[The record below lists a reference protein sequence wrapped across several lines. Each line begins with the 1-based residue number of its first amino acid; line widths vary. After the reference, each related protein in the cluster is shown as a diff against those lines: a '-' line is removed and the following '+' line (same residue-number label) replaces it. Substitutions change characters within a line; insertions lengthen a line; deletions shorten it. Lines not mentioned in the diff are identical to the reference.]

1 MMKQKRD
8 DLIEDILSKMTL
20 KEKLGQCTQRMLSK
34 SNFNEL
40 LEEVKE
46 GKIGSF
52 ILAQTAFAGHD
63 TAEVISIADLNI
75 LQEAAVKS
83 STGIPLIY
91 GKDVIHGFK
100 TTMPIPLAQTATWD
114 YDIIKNCCEVMAQ
127 EASNTIHWTFAPMM
141 DICHD
146 PRWGRIVE
154 GPGEDPYLGAM
165 YAQASVSGIQ
175 GEDMSQPGKI
185 AACAKHF
192 IGYGNAEGGRD
203 YNRTEISD
211 YLLYNLYLPTFRGA
225 IDSNVA
231 TVMSS
236 FNDINSEP
244 VACSRH
250 YLREILKEKENFKG
264 FVIADWG
271 SIDRVQKFGVAE
283 DNKHAAELCMN
294 AGLDMD
300 MVTNYYNLYGEE
312 LVAEGKLS
320 MDIID
325 EAVRRILK
333 VKIDLGL
340 FENPYFDDTARS
352 ITVKPESRG
361 VALNAAVSSMVLLEN
376 RNNILPLKKDKKVA
390 VVGPM
395 ANEKRSV
402 LGTWIVNEHA
412 DDAVSLVEGIENCI
426 GKENVLSS
434 TIPSLD
440 YIYQLEHNA
449 DTVIAAL
456 GEGNY
461 SEGEC
466 SCLTNVAIPN
476 YQVDICKEAWLKGKH
491 VIAVIFAGRPM
502 IITELIPY
510 CDAILYAW
518 HPGVR
523 SGDAVAKLLFGE
535 AVPSGKLPVT
545 FPRAQGQ
552 IPLYYNTT
560 NACTYAHEYYG
571 VELAQ
576 SGMPNYW
583 DCSGAPL
590 YPFGYG
596 MSYTTFEYGDISV
609 NNVSLNLAELDRGER
624 FKVGISVANRGNYDA
639 DEIVQCYVRDIKSSL
654 LRPVRELK
662 GFEKVHI
669 KKGETVNIV
678 FELGTKELGFY
689 NKNLEFTVEPGEFM
703 IYVGKDSLTTN
714 KVSVYVKK

>member
-1 MMKQKRD
+1 MKWRKQD
-8 DLIEDILSKMTL
+8 SVEEILGKMTL
-20 KEKLGQCTQRMLSK
+20 KEKLGQCTQKMLSK
-34 SNFNEL
+34 KNFNEL

-63 TAEVISIADLNI
+63 EAEVISISDLNI
-75 LQEAAVKS
+75 LQKAAMDS
-83 STGIPLIY
+83 LGIPLIY

-100 TTMPIPLAQTATWD
+100 TTMPVPLAQAATWD
-114 YDIIKNCCEVMAQ
+114 YDIIKKCCSVMAQ

-165 YAQASVSGIQ
+165 YARASISGIQ

-211 YLLYNLYLPTFRGA
+211 YLLYNLYLPTFRAA
-225 IDSNVA
+225 IECNVA

-250 YLREILKEKENFKG
+250 YLREILKEKEGFEG

-271 SIDRVQKFGVAE
+271 SIDRVRKFGVAE

-300 MVTNYYNLYGEE
+300 MVTDYYNLYGEK

-320 MDIID
+320 MDTID
-325 EAVRRILK
+325 DAVRRILK
-333 VKIDLGL
+333 IKKDLSL
-340 FENPYFDDTARS
+340 FEKPYFNEEVQNAAR
-352 ITVKPESRG
+352 PESREI
-361 VALNAAVSSMVLLEN
+361 ALNAAVNSIILLEN
-376 RNNILPLKKDKKVA
+376 KNNILPLSKDEPVA

-402 LGTWIVNEHA
+402 LGTWIVREHA
-412 DDAVSLVEGIENCI
+412 DDAVSLVEGIEKCI
-426 GKENVLSS
+426 GKDSVFSS
-434 TIPSLD
+434 TIPALD

-449 DTVIAAL
+449 DVVIAAL

-466 SCLTNVAIPN
+466 SCLTNVAIPD
-476 YQVDICKEAWLKGKH
+476 YQVDICKEAWHKGKH
-491 VIAVIFAGRPM
+491 VVAVIFSGRPM
-502 IITELIPY
+502 ILTELVPY

-518 HPGVR
+518 HPGIE
-523 SGDAVAKLLFGE
+523 SGEAVAKLLFGD

-571 VELAQ
+571 VDLAQ

-583 DCSGAPL
+583 DCPGSPL

-596 MSYTTFEYGDISV
+596 MSYTTFEYGDINIENDSI
-609 NNVSLNLAELDRGER
+609 SLSELDEG
-624 FKVGISVANRGNYDA
+624 KKLKISVDVTNTGEYDA
-639 DEIVQCYVRDIKSSL
+639 SEIVQCYVCDLKSSL

-662 GFEKVHI
+662 GFEKRYI
-669 KKGETVNIV
+669 KKGETVSIIL
-678 FELGTKELGFY
+678 ELGMKELGFY
-689 NKNLEFTVEPGEFM
+689 NKDLKFTVEPGEFM